1 MAKDSLCI
9 FTTCGQVHL
18 NERRWERKIK
28 KYLYVC
34 ISDGDF
40 ILDYEAKE
48 SITGRRA
55 LPEADI
61 SVLLKFYNNFPF
73 ALFTQFVIILL
84 FIIMNQNIINA
95 KK

>member
-1 MAKDSLCI
+1 M
-9 FTTCGQVHL
+9 HL
-18 NERRWERKIK
+18 NECRWERKIK

-34 ISDGDF
+34 IFDGDF
-40 ILDYEAKE
+40 IDYEAKE

-73 ALFTQFVIILL
+73 ALFKRFAIILL